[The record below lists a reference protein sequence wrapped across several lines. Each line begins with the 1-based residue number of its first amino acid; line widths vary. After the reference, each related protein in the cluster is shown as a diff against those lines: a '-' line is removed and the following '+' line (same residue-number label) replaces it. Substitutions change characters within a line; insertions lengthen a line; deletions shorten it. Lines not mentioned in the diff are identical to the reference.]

1 MGPSYGPLE
10 KRFLLTTKKH
20 TIMKFKALVALA
32 LVVAVPALAC
42 AKKPK
47 KVEEA
52 APAQAAAPVVEE
64 EDPVIT
70 EECIMNVSLFH
81 ESVKNKLYADAYEPW
96 WEVYTTC
103 PNANKSIY
111 TDGAK
116 IVEALFQAA
125 SDPAEKERLA
135 KLAVEMQDKRIRF
148 FGNDPKY
155 PKDYILGEKGL
166 AYVDFYGEAKY
177 TEARECLHQ
186 SVAAMGSKSKVMV
199 LVKLVDVSYALYK
212 QDPNGRAEQLIADY
226 ELASNALGEQAAD
239 SSNKNAEIAA
249 KQKDYVDNIFAISG
263 AADCA
268 KLDEIYAAVVRDNL
282 NNLDMLQKIAK
293 LYKRVRCTESDVY
306 FAACEAAHK
315 LQPTQESAAGCASMA
330 AKKGDYEQAIE
341 YYDQAIKLAMVED
354 AMEDVADYQYNA
366 AFYCYNN
373 LKKYPEARK
382 YALGSIGTL
391 SSLSISKGQGRCYI
405 IIGLCYA
412 ASHPYGS
419 DAKGAI
425 LNKTVFWAAVDK
437 FQKAKQVDPVVEVQA
452 AELIRQYSKYFPT
465 KEERFDLPNEFSGS
479 TFYVGG
485 WIGETTAI
493 R

>member
-1 MGPSYGPLE
+1 
-10 KRFLLTTKKH
+10 
-20 TIMKFKALVALA
+20 MKLKAIVAMTLA
-32 LVVAVPALAC
+32 VAIPALAC

-52 APAQAAAPVVEE
+52 EPVKETVVVE

-70 EECIMNVSLFH
+70 EECVMNVSLFH
-81 ESVKNKLYADAYEPW
+81 ESVKNKMYADAYEPW

-111 TDGAK
+111 SDGAK
-116 IVEALFQAA
+116 IVEALFQAT

-135 KLAVEMQDKRIRF
+135 KLAIEMQDKRIRY

-155 PKDYILGEKGL
+155 PKPYILGEKGL
-166 AYVDFYGEAKY
+166 AYVDFYGDTKLA
-177 TEARECLHQ
+177 EARECLRA
-186 SVAAMGSKSKVMV
+186 SVEGMGVKSKVLV

-212 QDPNGRAEQLIADY
+212 QDPNGKAEQLISDY
-226 ELASNALGEQAAD
+226 ELASGALSDQAAD
-239 SSNKNAEIAA
+239 PTNKNAEIAG

-263 AADCA
+263 AADCS
-268 KLDEIYAAVVRDNL
+268 KLDEIYAAVVKDNIS
-282 NNLDMLQKIAK
+282 NLDMLQKIAK

-330 AKKGDYEQAIE
+330 AKKGDYNQAIE
-341 YYDQAIKLAMVED
+341 YYDQAIKLAMIED
-354 AMEDVADYQYNA
+354 ALEDVADYQYNA

-373 LKKYPEARK
+373 LKKYAEARK
-382 YALGSIGTL
+382 YAQASIATL
-391 SSLSISKGQGRCYI
+391 SGLGMNKGQGRCYI
-405 IIGLCYA
+405 IIGMCYA
-412 ASHPYGS
+412 ASQLYPQ
-419 DAKGAI
+419 DAKGRI
-425 LNKTVFWAAVDK
+425 LNKTVYWAAVDK
-437 FQKAKQVDPVVEVQA
+437 FYKAKQIDPSVEAQA
-452 AELIRQYSKYFPT
+452 SEFISTYSRYFPT

-479 TFYVGG
+479 TYFVGG
-485 WIGETTAI
+485 WIGETTNI

>member
-1 MGPSYGPLE
+1 MKL
-10 KRFLLTTKKH
+10 KTLLV
-20 TIMKFKALVALA
+20 VALA
-32 LVVAVPALAC
+32 AAVPAMSF

-47 KVEEA
+47 KVAEET
-52 APAQAAAPVVEE
+52 PVEAQAALPE

-70 EECIMNVSLFH
+70 EECVMNVSLFH
-81 ESVKNKLYADAYEPW
+81 ESVKNKMYADAYGPW
-96 WEVYTTC
+96 MEVYTTC

-111 TDGAK
+111 SDGAK
-116 IVEALFQAA
+116 IVEALYQAA

-135 KLAVEMQDKRIRF
+135 KLAIEMQDKRIRF

-155 PKDYILGEKGL
+155 PKAYILGEKGL
-166 AYVDFYGEAKY
+166 AYVDFFGETKLA
-177 TEARECLHQ
+177 EARECLRQ
-186 SVAAMGSKSKVMV
+186 SVEGMGNSSKIMV

-212 QDPNGRAEQLIADY
+212 QDPNGKAEQFISDY
-226 ELASNALGEQAAD
+226 ELASNALAEQAGNTN
-239 SSNKNAEIAA
+239 NKNAEIAG

-268 KLDEIYAAVVRDNL
+268 KLDEIYAAVVKENIS
-282 NNLDMLQKIAK
+282 NLDMLQKIAK
-293 LYKRVRCTESDVY
+293 LYKRVRCTESEVY

-330 AKKGDYEQAIE
+330 AKKGDYEAAIA

-354 AMEDVADYQYNA
+354 ELEDVADYQYNA

-373 LKKYPEARK
+373 LKKYAEARK
-382 YALGSIGTL
+382 YAQASIATL
-391 SSLSISKGQGRCYI
+391 SGLGMNKGQGRCYI
-405 IIGLCYA
+405 IIGMCYA
-412 ASHPYGS
+412 ATRLYGN

-425 LNKTVFWAAVDK
+425 LNKTVYWAAVDK
-437 FQKAKQVDPVVEVQA
+437 FVKAKQVDPSVEAQA
-452 AELIRQYSKYFPT
+452 SEFISTYSRYFPT

-479 TFYVGG
+479 TYFVGG

>member
-1 MGPSYGPLE
+1 
-10 KRFLLTTKKH
+10 
-20 TIMKFKALVALA
+20 MKFKTLVVVALA
-32 LVVAVPALAC
+32 AAVPALAC

-47 KVEEA
+47 KVADEKVVEAVAPVEEA
-52 APAQAAAPVVEE
+52 E
-64 EDPVIT
+64 PVIT
-70 EECIMNVSLFH
+70 EECVMNVSLFH
-81 ESVKNKLYADAYEPW
+81 EATKNKMFADAYNPW

-116 IVEALFQAA
+116 IVEALFQAT
-125 SDPAEKERLA
+125 SDAAEKERLA
-135 KLAVEMQDKRIRF
+135 KLAVEMQDKRIRY

-155 PKDYILGEKGL
+155 PKAYILGEKGL
-166 AYVDFYGEAKY
+166 AYVDFYGDAKLA
-177 TEARECLHQ
+177 EARECLRQ
-186 SVAAMGSKSKVMV
+186 SVDGMGANSKIMV
-199 LVKLVDVSYALYK
+199 LVKLADVSYALYK
-212 QDPNGRAEQLIADY
+212 QDPDKYAEQFISDY
-226 ELASNALGEQAAD
+226 EIASNTLGDQAAAPN
-239 SSNKNAEIAA
+239 NKNAEIAG

-268 KLDEIYAAVVRDNL
+268 KLDELYWDDVRDNV

-315 LQPTQESAAGCASMA
+315 LQPTDESAAGCASMS
-330 AKKGDYEQAIE
+330 AKKGDYAQAVA

-354 AMEDVADYQYNA
+354 ELEDVADYQYNA

-382 YALGSIGTL
+382 YAQASIATL
-391 SSLSISKGQGRCYI
+391 SGLGISKGQGRCYI
-405 IIGLCYA
+405 IIGMCYA
-412 ASHPYGS
+412 STQLYPN
-419 DAKGAI
+419 DAKGRI
-425 LNKTVFWAAVDK
+425 LNKTVYWAAVDK
-437 FQKAKQVDPVVEVQA
+437 FVKAKQIDSSVEAQA
-452 AELIRQYSKYFPT
+452 SEFINSYSRFYPT
-465 KEERFDLPNEFSGS
+465 KEERFDLPGEFSGS
-479 TFYVGG
+479 TYYVGG

>member
-1 MGPSYGPLE
+1 M
-10 KRFLLTTKKH
+10 KMNTLLVLCLA
-20 TIMKFKALVALA
+20 ALIPVAA
-32 LVVAVPALAC
+32 S

-47 KVEEA
+47 KAVEERPVLEKKQLPA
-52 APAQAAAPVVEE
+52 AEE
-64 EDPVIT
+64 PEPVIT
-70 EECIMNVSLFH
+70 EECVINVSLFH
-81 ESVKNKLYADAYEPW
+81 ESVKNKQFADAYEPW

-116 IVEALFQAA
+116 IVEALFQAT

-135 KLAVEMQDKRIRF
+135 KLAVEMQDKRIRY

-155 PKDYILGEKGL
+155 PKAYILGEKGL
-166 AYVDFYGEAKY
+166 AYVDFYGEAKL
-177 TEARECLHQ
+177 TEARECLRQ
-186 SVAAMGSKSKVMV
+186 SVEGLGRHSKIMV
-199 LVKLVDVSYALYK
+199 LVKLVDVSYAIYK
-212 QDPNGRAEQLIADY
+212 QDPNGKAEQFISDY
-226 ELASNALGEQAAD
+226 ELASNSLGEQASMPD
-239 SSNKNAEIAA
+239 NKNADIAA

-263 AADCA
+263 AADCS
-268 KLDEIYAAVVRDNL
+268 KLDEIYAAAVKDNL
-282 NNLDMLQKIAK
+282 SNLDMLQKIAK
-293 LYKRVRCTESDVY
+293 LYRRVRCTESEVY

-315 LQPTQESAAGCASMA
+315 LQPTQESAAGCASMS
-330 AKKGDYEQAIE
+330 AKKGDYEGAIA

-366 AFYCYNN
+366 AVYCFAN
-373 LKKYPEARK
+373 LKRYQEARK
-382 YALGSIGTL
+382 YALASIATL
-391 SSLSISKGQGRCYI
+391 SSLGISKGQGRCYI
-405 IIGLCYA
+405 IIGMCYA
-412 ASHPYGS
+412 SSRPYGS

-437 FQKAKQVDPVVEVQA
+437 FVKAKQVDPSVEA
-452 AELIRQYSKYFPT
+452 TANEYISSYSRYYPT

-485 WIGETTAI
+485 WIGETTTI